1 MARDDTRST
10 AVLAYAPL
18 MADSTHSGLT
28 AFLVTQLREGMT
40 VVDIGAN
47 QGELTAVA
55 AACVGTS
62 GRVIAYEPSPATAQA
77 LRVRLG
83 DAPQVEIRQCA
94 LAGRAGTSVF
104 YVDPSKS
111 TSSTLYP
118 EAIGPARKEI
128 RVRVETLDA
137 EMPQLPPVDLIK
149 IDAQGAEGRILE
161 AARRLL
167 KRDKPLLIFELWPH
181 GLRAAGTDGTR
192 LLNDLAGL
200 GYHFHPLNAKGRV
213 GHDGKIRALLAGE
226 LRSAALN
233 VVAHPR
239 RWPAREWRE
248 ARPPEPCVLPRTR
261 RALCHA
267 WTAAPSAAAV
277 SV

>member
-1 MARDDTRST
+1 MR
-10 AVLAYAPL
+10 PC

-28 AFLVTQLREGMT
+28 AFLVTHLRDGMT

-55 AACVGTS
+55 AACVGPF
-62 GRVIAYEPSPATAQA
+62 GHVVAYEPAPATAQA
-77 LRVRLG
+77 LRLRLG
-83 DAPQVEIRQCA
+83 DAPHVEIRQCA
-94 LAGRAGTSVF
+94 LADRVGKSAF
-104 YVDPSKS
+104 YVDASKS
-111 TSSTLYP
+111 TSSTLYTG
-118 EAIGPARKEI
+118 AIGPARQEI
-128 RVRVETLDA
+128 RVTVRTLDA
-137 EMPQLPPVDLIK
+137 EMSELAPIDLIK
-149 IDAQGAEGRILE
+149 IDAQGAEGRIF
-161 AARRLL
+161 AGARRLL

-181 GLRAAGTDGTR
+181 GLRAAGSDGMR

-213 GHDGKIRALLAGE
+213 GHDGKIRELLAGE

-248 ARPPEPCVLPRTR
+248 VRPPEPCVLPRTR

>member
-1 MARDDTRST
+1 
-10 AVLAYAPL
+10 

-28 AFLVTQLREGMT
+28 AFFLAQLHEGMT
-40 VVDIGAN
+40 VVDVGAN
-47 QGELTAVA
+47 QGELTAIA
-55 AACVGTS
+55 AACVGAS
-62 GRVIAYEPSPATAQA
+62 GRVIAYEPSPATARA
-77 LRVRLG
+77 LRARLG
-83 DAPQVEIRQCA
+83 GEPHVEIHRCA
-94 LAGRAGTSVF
+94 LASRAGTSTF
-104 YVDPSKS
+104 YIDSSKS

-118 EAIGPARKEI
+118 GAIGPVRQAI
-128 RVRVETLDA
+128 RVTVQTLDA
-137 EMPQLPPVDLIK
+137 EAPLLPPVDLIK
-149 IDAQGAEGRILE
+149 IDAQGAEGRIFE
-161 AARRLL
+161 GARRLL

-192 LLNDLAGL
+192 MLNDLAGL

-239 RWPAREWRE
+239 RWPARAWRE
-248 ARPPEPCVLPRTR
+248 VRPPEPCVLPRTH

-267 WTAAPSAAAV
+267 WIASAAALPA
-277 SV
+277 

>member
-1 MARDDTRST
+1 
-10 AVLAYAPL
+10 

-28 AFLVTQLREGMT
+28 AFLLAQLYEGMT

-55 AACVGTS
+55 AACVGPS
-62 GRVIAYEPSPATAQA
+62 GNVVAYEPSPATARA

-83 DAPQVEIRQCA
+83 DARHCEIRQCA
-94 LAGRAGTSVF
+94 LAERAGKSAF

-118 EAIGPARKEI
+118 DAIGPVRQKI
-128 RVRVETLDA
+128 RVTVQTLDA
-137 EMPQLPPVDLIK
+137 EAPLLPPVDLIK
-149 IDAQGAEGRILE
+149 IDAQGAEGRIFE
-161 AARRLL
+161 GARRLL

-248 ARPPEPCVLPRTR
+248 IRPPEPCVLPRTH

-267 WTAAPSAAAV
+267 WIAADSAAAAAL

>member
-1 MARDDTRST
+1 
-10 AVLAYAPL
+10 

-28 AFLVTQLREGMT
+28 AFLMAHLREGMT
-40 VVDIGAN
+40 FVDIGAN

-55 AACVGTS
+55 AACVGAS
-62 GRVIAYEPSPATAQA
+62 GHVVAYEPSPTTVQA
-77 LRVRLG
+77 LRARLA
-83 DAPQVEIRQCA
+83 DERHVEVRQCA
-94 LAGRAGTSVF
+94 LAGRAGESPF

-118 EAIGPARKEI
+118 DAIGPVRKRI
-128 RVRVETLDA
+128 RVTVQTLDA
-137 EMPQLPPVDLIK
+137 EMRHLPPIDVIK
-149 IDAQGAEGRILE
+149 IDAQGAEGRIFE
-161 AARRLL
+161 GARRLL

-192 LLNDLAGL
+192 LLNDLAGI

-213 GHDGKIRALLAGE
+213 GHDGKIRELLAGV

-239 RWPAREWRE
+239 RWPAREWRDVQAAE
-248 ARPPEPCVLPRTR
+248 ACVLPRTD

-267 WTAAPSAAAV
+267 WIPAESPVPVRA
-277 SV
+277 

>member
-1 MARDDTRST
+1 
-10 AVLAYAPL
+10 

-28 AFLVTQLREGMT
+28 AFLLTQLRAGMT

-55 AACVGTS
+55 AACVGPS
-62 GRVIAYEPSPATAQA
+62 GNVVAYEPSPATAEA
-77 LRVRLG
+77 LRTRLAG
-83 DAPQVEIRQCA
+83 ARHVEIRQCA
-94 LAGRAGTSVF
+94 LAGRVGNSPF

-118 EAIGPARKEI
+118 DAIGPVRKQ
-128 RVRVETLDA
+128 VRVAVQTLDA
-137 EMPQLPPVDLIK
+137 EMVQLPPVDLIK
-149 IDAQGAEGRILE
+149 IDAQGAEGRIFE
-161 AARRLL
+161 GARRLL

-192 LLNDLAGL
+192 LLDGLAGL
-200 GYHFHPLNAKGRV
+200 GYHFHPLNAKGRI

-239 RWPAREWRE
+239 RWPAREWRDI
-248 ARPPEPCVLPRTR
+248 RPPEPCVLPRSH

-267 WTAAPSAAAV
+267 WLTSESAPAAV
-277 SV
+277 PM

>member
-1 MARDDTRST
+1 
-10 AVLAYAPL
+10 

-28 AFLVTQLREGMT
+28 AFLLAQLHQGMT
-40 VVDIGAN
+40 VVDVGAN
-47 QGELTAVA
+47 HGDLTAVA
-55 AACVGTS
+55 AACVGPS
-62 GRVIAYEPSPATAQA
+62 GHVIAYEPSPATADA

-83 DAPQVEIRQCA
+83 DARHVEVRQRA
-94 LAGRAGTSVF
+94 LAARVGESAF
-104 YVDPSKS
+104 YIDSSKS

-118 EAIGPARKEI
+118 GAIGPVRNEI
-128 RVRVETLDA
+128 RVIVRTLDA
-137 EMPQLPPVDLIK
+137 DLMDLPPVDVIK
-149 IDAQGAEGRILE
+149 IDAQGAEGRIFE
-161 AARRLL
+161 GARRLL

-192 LLNDLAGL
+192 LLNGLAGL

-226 LRSAALN
+226 IRSAALN

-248 ARPPEPCVLPRTR
+248 VRPEEPCVLPRAH

-267 WTAAPSAAAV
+267 WIAAEPAAAL

>member
-1 MARDDTRST
+1 
-10 AVLAYAPL
+10 

-28 AFLVTQLREGMT
+28 AFLLTQLCEGMT

-62 GRVIAYEPSPATAQA
+62 GRVIAYEPSPATARA
-77 LRVRLG
+77 LRARLG
-83 DAPQVEIRQCA
+83 GARHVEVHQRA
-94 LAGRAGTSVF
+94 LAGRAGTSRF
-104 YVDPSKS
+104 YIDPSKS

-118 EAIGPARKEI
+118 DAIGPVRQEI
-128 RVRVETLDA
+128 RVTVQTLDA
-137 EMPQLPPVDLIK
+137 EAPLLPPVDLIK
-149 IDAQGAEGRILE
+149 IDAQGAEGRIF
-161 AARRLL
+161 AGARRLL

-248 ARPPEPCVLPRTR
+248 VRPAEPCVLARSH

-267 WTAAPSAAAV
+267 WIASEPAPAAAV
-277 SV
+277 AV